1 METKQSYKFMK
12 RVYNLYNRKIN
23 KAGYP
28 MKKTVICSFIS
39 NDKTG
44 IVELLAKAISD
55 CSGNWLES
63 SMAKLA
69 GHFAGI
75 IRIDIDELKEDELR
89 SALNHLTKSG
99 LSIQLDLQNNE
110 SENPSSNESS
120 SGSVAKHVIQLNV
133 VGNDRPGIVYEI
145 SQALVAAKINVVN
158 MQTHLSSA
166 PMSGDSLFHSTMSL
180 TNESEQDLD
189 SLELQLEKIAERLSI
204 EIDLD
209 VQEK

>member
-1 METKQSYKFMK
+1 
-12 RVYNLYNRKIN
+12 
-23 KAGYP
+23 
-28 MKKTVICSFIS
+28 MKKTVICSFIGD
-39 NDKTG
+39 DKTG
-44 IVELLAKAISD
+44 IVELLAKTVSD

-75 IRIDIDELKEDELR
+75 VRVSIDEVNVDSLR
-89 SALNHLTKSG
+89 SALNDLSKNGLLT
-99 LSIQLDLQNNE
+99 QLALPDAEFANGSLAA
-110 SENPSSNESS
+110 S
-120 SGSVAKHVIQLNV
+120 SGEQVLQLNII
-133 VGNDRPGIVYEI
+133 GNDRPGIVYEV

-180 TNESEQDLD
+180 TNENEQDLD
-189 SLELQLEKIAERLSI
+189 ALELQLEKIAERLSI

-209 VQEK
+209 VQDK

>member
-1 METKQSYKFMK
+1 
-12 RVYNLYNRKIN
+12 
-23 KAGYP
+23 
-28 MKKTVICSFIS
+28 MKKTVICSFIGD
-39 NDKTG
+39 DKTG
-44 IVELLAKAISD
+44 IVELLAKTVSD

-75 IRIDIDELKEDELR
+75 VRVSIDEANVDSLR
-89 SALNHLTKSG
+89 SALNDLAKNGLLTQLALPDAEFANGSLTVPSG
-99 LSIQLDLQNNE
+99 EQVL
-110 SENPSSNESS
+110 
-120 SGSVAKHVIQLNV
+120 QLNII
-133 VGNDRPGIVYEI
+133 GNDRPGIVYEV

-180 TNESEQDLD
+180 TNEDEQDLD
-189 SLELQLEKIAERLSI
+189 ALELQLEKIAERLSI

-209 VQEK
+209 VQDK

>member
-1 METKQSYKFMK
+1 
-12 RVYNLYNRKIN
+12 
-23 KAGYP
+23 
-28 MKKTVICSFIS
+28 MKKTVICSFIGD
-39 NDKTG
+39 DKTG
-44 IVELLAKAISD
+44 IVELLAKTVSD

-75 IRIDIDELKEDELR
+75 VRVSIDEVNVDNLR
-89 SALNHLTKSG
+89 SALNDLAKNGLLT
-99 LSIQLDLQNNE
+99 QLALPDAEFANGSLMA
-110 SENPSSNESS
+110 S
-120 SGSVAKHVIQLNV
+120 SGEQVLQLNII
-133 VGNDRPGIVYEI
+133 GNDRPGIVYEV

-180 TNESEQDLD
+180 TNENEQDLD
-189 SLELQLEKIAERLSI
+189 DLELQLEKIAERLSI

-209 VQEK
+209 VQDK

>member
-1 METKQSYKFMK
+1 M
-12 RVYNLYNRKIN
+12 N
-23 KAGYP
+23 
-28 MKKTVICSFIS
+28 KTVICSFIG

-44 IVELLAKAISD
+44 IVELLAKTVSD

-75 IRIDIDELKEDELR
+75 IRVSIDEEKVGSLR
-89 SALNHLTKSG
+89 SALNELAKNG
-99 LSIQLDLQNNE
+99 LSIQLTLPDTESANECLNAASAERALQLT
-110 SENPSSNESS
+110 
-120 SGSVAKHVIQLNV
+120 II
-133 VGNDRPGIVYEI
+133 GNDRPGIVYEV

-180 TNESEQDLD
+180 TNENELDLD
-189 SLELQLEKIAERLSI
+189 ALELQLEKIAERLSI
-204 EIDLD
+204 EIDL
-209 VQEK
+209 EGPAG